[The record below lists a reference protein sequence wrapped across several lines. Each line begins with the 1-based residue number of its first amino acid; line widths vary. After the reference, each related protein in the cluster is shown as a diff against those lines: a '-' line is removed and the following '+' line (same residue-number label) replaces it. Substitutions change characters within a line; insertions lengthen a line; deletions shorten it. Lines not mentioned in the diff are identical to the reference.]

1 MRTAIGGPDDS
12 RMAPPKFSSDSRP
25 LGLAED
31 RSGPPTE
38 EEESHLE
45 ADGSDDSLTTPRPG
59 PTDPALRTAANLSTS
74 AIQVPSTANSTAKP
88 GFDTGIFQHES
99 STRGRESQ
107 TSGLSFG
114 TSPRRTINPQVSTG
128 RSGGQNVTS
137 PRPASSK
144 SVSFSSGTSIDRP
157 DRQEAYTRYGGR
169 GSVQQDGESSSADE
183 STAIMKNNKNA
194 SKYGAMEEEEEQ
206 QGTQDESVV
215 NGDDGSIV
223 APSTVK
229 RKQSSVSRGRASTK
243 GQTRKQSQQQQQ
255 SGDDEQ
261 EDEEGHD
268 TWWSRFVEKYGSI
281 ELENKGSVARD
292 HLALGGIFHIFL

>member
-1 MRTAIGGPDDS
+1 
-12 RMAPPKFSSDSRP
+12 MAPSKSSTDTRP
-25 LGLAED
+25 LALAEE

-38 EEESHLE
+38 EEEGDLGGD
-45 ADGSDDSLTTPRPG
+45 ASDDSLTTPRPG
-59 PTDPALRTAANLSTS
+59 PADPALRTAANLSTS
-74 AIQVPSTANSTAKP
+74 AIQVQSTTSTAARP
-88 GFDTGIFQHES
+88 GFDTGIFQHEPS
-99 STRGRESQ
+99 NRGRESQ

-114 TSPRRTINPQVSTG
+114 TSPRRTTEQQLNTDATG
-128 RSGGQNVTS
+128 GRNVIS

-144 SVSFSSGTSIDRP
+144 SVSFSSGTSIPRT

-169 GSVQQDGESSSADE
+169 GSMQQDGESSSADE
-183 STAIMKNNKNA
+183 STAIMKKNQNA
-194 SKYGAMEEEEEQ
+194 SKYGATAEVEEQ
-206 QGTQDESVV
+206 QGTQDESVI
-215 NGDDGSIV
+215 NGDDGSIA

-255 SGDDEQ
+255 SEDDEQ

-292 HLALGGIFHIFL
+292 HLALGGTFNISLLSLAQLC